1 MVRLDRSYGDRAAC
15 QRRYQGAGA
24 AGVGVDPRA
33 GRGATLRR
41 LGSLIGLAV
50 GVLATL
56 VATAWPAP
64 TGLLPPVSPT
74 CVTSPFGPRVLA
86 GVPAAGTFHHG
97 IDLRA
102 SAGTVVRAVAAGQV
116 IGIDRRG
123 AGGLEVRVRHA
134 GFDALYSHLGLLA
147 PALLEGRRTLAAG
160 EKIAVV
166 ARSGLTTGPHLYFEI
181 IIQGQRVDPEPY
193 LQIAP
198 CR

>member
-1 MVRLDRSYGDRAAC
+1 MGFQFQSGCGPAVRRLTRTV
-15 QRRYQGAGA
+15 GA
-24 AGVGVDPRA
+24 AALALA
-33 GRGATLRR
+33 GFA
-41 LGSLIGLAV
+41 
-50 GVLATL
+50 
-56 VATAWPAP
+56 ATAWPAP
-64 TGLLPPVSPT
+64 GPLAPPVSPT

-97 IDLRA
+97 VDLRA
-102 SAGTVVRAVAAGQV
+102 PAGAVVRAVAAGQV

-181 IIQGQRVDPEPY
+181 IMQGQRVDPEPY